1 MHDYD
6 VIPPEGAAVP
16 RVPPETPAPLAVHD
30 PYAALQFPDFRWLT
44 LGQFISTLGTQMVGV
59 AVGWELYE
67 RTNSAFAL
75 GFVGLVQ
82 VLPVILLSLPA
93 GHAADRYDRR
103 RLVVGSQLLLALCS
117 LGLALI
123 SFAQGPL
130 ALVYACLFGIGVARA
145 FSSPASSTLLPQT
158 VPPQHYANAATWGSS
173 TWQLAAVMGP
183 TLGGFLIAVS
193 LSAALVYL
201 CDVVA
206 CLLFV
211 LALSMV
217 RGRQVARSTEALNLR
232 SLLAGVHFLRQ
243 NKILLAA
250 ITLDL
255 FAVLLGGATTLLPV
269 FARDILQV
277 GPTGLGW
284 LRAAPSIGALA
295 MAIILAYLPPI
306 KRAGRVLLWA
316 VAGFGVATVVFGLSR
331 SFALSFLMLG
341 LLGAFDNVSVV
352 IRHTLLLVLTP
363 DELRGRISAVNSVF
377 IGASNELGGFESG
390 VAAALLGP
398 ITAVAAG
405 GIGTILVV
413 LVVALVWPEMRR
425 LGRLESHP

>member
-1 MHDYD
+1 MRDYD
-6 VIPPEGAAVP
+6 VTPPEGAAVP
-16 RVPPETPAPLAVHD
+16 RVPPDTPTALAVHD
-30 PYAALQFPDFRWLT
+30 PYAALRFPDFRWLT